1 MLLKLL
7 TVGLALLLAAESLYI
22 LSHRHPINRFKPVDG
37 YDGLVAFDTA
47 TGQLCK
53 TLRTKSAAEI
63 EQLEGEAANEVA
75 PCPPL
80 PAPSG
85 DKVRDALDR
94 GSISKRCGGT
104 GEDEDVAQKSDADST
119 LEFAAKLPA
128 CADIR

>member
-1 MLLKLL
+1 MLLKLM
-7 TVGLALLLAAESLYI
+7 TGFLALLLAAESLFI
-22 LSHRHPINRFKPVDG
+22 LMHRHPANRFKSVEG
-37 YDGLVAFDTA
+37 YSGVVAFDTA

-63 EQLEGEAANEVA
+63 EQSEADAAKKPV

-85 DKVRDALDR
+85 DPILDEIKR
-94 GSISKRCGGT
+94 FAISKRCGGN
-104 GEDEDVAQKSDADST
+104 GEDVAQESGANST
-119 LEFAAKLPA
+119 LEFVAKLPT

>member
-1 MLLKLL
+1 MVLKLL
-7 TVGLALLLAAESLYI
+7 TTFLALLLAAESLFI
-22 LSHRHPINRFKPVDG
+22 LMHRHPTNRFKAVEN
-37 YDGLVAFDTA
+37 YDGIVAFDTA

-63 EQLEGEAANEVA
+63 EQSEAEAAKKPA

-85 DKVRDALDR
+85 DPFLDEINR
-94 GSISKRCGGT
+94 VGISKKCGGN
-104 GEDEDVAQKSDADST
+104 GENVAQKSDNDST
-119 LEFAAKLPA
+119 LEFVAKLPA

>member
-7 TVGLALLLAAESLYI
+7 TTSLALLLAAESLFI
-22 LSHRHPINRFKPVDG
+22 LMYRRPTNGFKAVDG
-37 YDGLVAFDTA
+37 YDGVVAFDTA

-63 EQLEGEAANEVA
+63 EQAEAEAVNKPA

-85 DKVRDALDR
+85 DPILDEIKR
-94 GSISKRCGGT
+94 SGISKSCGGNS
-104 GEDEDVAQKSDADST
+104 EDDAQKSDAGSS
-119 LEFAAKLPA
+119 LEFVAKLPA